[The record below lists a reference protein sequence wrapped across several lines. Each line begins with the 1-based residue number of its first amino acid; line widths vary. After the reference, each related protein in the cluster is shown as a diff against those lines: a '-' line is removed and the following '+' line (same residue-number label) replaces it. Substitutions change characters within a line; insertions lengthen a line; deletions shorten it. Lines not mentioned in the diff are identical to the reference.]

1 MENSQVIDNANEE
14 DLDQEDKQFNIN
26 EFEQQIMGEE
36 NFTKISEKL
45 QLLRNQKDARDT
57 VNTKT
62 GVIRSELKEL
72 GFNSKMQNIVLSMMD
87 MEPEKMQ
94 KTLVAVKYF
103 TKLSELPVQIDFLNN
118 VTAINK

>member
-72 GFNSKMQNIVLSMMD
+72 GFNSKMQNIFLSMMD